1 MTVVRGSISTVCT
14 EPIHGQGAPE
24 LISDRQ
30 YQGWRQP
37 GASRAIAELKDGSA
51 TPRPRRQRQRK
62 LEKCTPDLLQVQ
74 VPETAP
80 QTDRQTQRG
89 CRTRSTKIRSGREI
103 HPSRVTA
110 VRRLKSCSSAWLLP
124 KVHNSSPGS
133 ECLANLQATV
143 QQADL
148 LDWSLDFSAH
158 IHADIGNNAFDETI
172 FSDSGGQDSG
182 ALPESEAFSFLD
194 SDDMGSGPTAQE
206 IGSTTDRLLQLQIQL
221 HHLSVTTDQATA
233 MNKPAAEEVLEAT
246 KSFLEILQASLAAQ
260 SCIPQPT
267 SAIASTADALTGW
280 DDPNPAAMSYITV
293 LQVLTCYSYVL
304 HVLDPVVSAL
314 IIQKAE
320 STVGT
325 AVPCRAFSNAGL
337 EKSSQTAL
345 TMGFFNLASQPA
357 MNADVVLHIILRM
370 IQQLRVSIHLLASGH
385 RDLVGEISD
394 RVGIGS
400 PAVDTTRKLHATPI
414 SISSQPIVKLIS
426 AREEPLVE
434 RLSHLINGQ

>member
-1 MTVVRGSISTVCT
+1 M
-14 EPIHGQGAPE
+14 A
-24 LISDRQ
+24 
-30 YQGWRQP
+30 
-37 GASRAIAELKDGSA
+37 
-51 TPRPRRQRQRK
+51 
-62 LEKCTPDLLQVQ
+62 
-74 VPETAP
+74 
-80 QTDRQTQRG
+80 
-89 CRTRSTKIRSGREI
+89 
-103 HPSRVTA
+103 
-110 VRRLKSCSSAWLLP
+110 
-124 KVHNSSPGS
+124 
-133 ECLANLQATV
+133 
-143 QQADL
+143 
-148 LDWSLDFSAH
+148 
-158 IHADIGNNAFDETI
+158 NNAFDETM
-172 FSDSGGQDSG
+172 FPDPGGQDSG

-233 MNKPAAEEVLEAT
+233 MNQPAAEEVLEAT

-280 DDPNPAAMSYITV
+280 NDPNPAAMSYITV

-320 STVGT
+320 STVRT
-325 AVPCRAFSNAGL
+325 EVPSRAFSNAGL

-400 PAVDTTRKLHATPI
+400 PAVDTTHKLHATPI

>member
-1 MTVVRGSISTVCT
+1 M
-14 EPIHGQGAPE
+14 A
-24 LISDRQ
+24 
-30 YQGWRQP
+30 
-37 GASRAIAELKDGSA
+37 
-51 TPRPRRQRQRK
+51 
-62 LEKCTPDLLQVQ
+62 
-74 VPETAP
+74 
-80 QTDRQTQRG
+80 
-89 CRTRSTKIRSGREI
+89 
-103 HPSRVTA
+103 
-110 VRRLKSCSSAWLLP
+110 
-124 KVHNSSPGS
+124 
-133 ECLANLQATV
+133 
-143 QQADL
+143 
-148 LDWSLDFSAH
+148 
-158 IHADIGNNAFDETI
+158 NNAFDETV
-172 FSDSGGQDSG
+172 FPDPGGQDSG
-182 ALPESEAFSFLD
+182 TLPESEAFSFLD

-233 MNKPAAEEVLEAT
+233 MNQPAAEEVLEAT

-260 SCIPQPT
+260 SCIPQPI

-280 DDPNPAAMSYITV
+280 DDPNPAAPAATSYITV

-320 STVGT
+320 STVRT
-325 AVPCRAFSNAGL
+325 EVPSRAFSNAGL

-370 IQQLRVSIHLLASGH
+370 IQQLRVSIHLLDSGH